1 MLSDPQLRVAT
12 PPLRPQRYVT
22 EMTRLLGH
30 RGTRQGLG
38 VSCHPWGMTPVFV
51 TPWPLAP
58 RRLSPGE
65 LTGAS
70 GEHRMPPARHP
81 HGGARVAGR
90 ASAPVWA
97 RPLAG
102 GLLLSRLVTIH
113 PRLLCESSQSTPGG
127 CSGHR
132 KVCVAE
138 APRGRRGPITRK
150 QGRVCR
156 WVAPLWLTHRPS
168 APAIPTPPPTSA
180 PEDCLWGDQQE
191 VQTRSSHTPRPSSS
205 PPTPAR
211 LGLDFPST
219 RSDEAA
225 AALQS
230 PRTASQA
237 RMGTEVLGGGQEITP

>member
-81 HGGARVAGR
+81 HGGARVAGH

-102 GLLLSRLVTIH
+102 GLLLSHLVTIH
-113 PRLLCESSQSTPGG
+113 PSEVALRVVTEHPWGLLRAQEGL
-127 CSGHR
+127 
-132 KVCVAE
+132 
-138 APRGRRGPITRK
+138 RGRGSKGEAGTHHKEAGTCLPVGGT
-150 QGRVCR
+150 
-156 WVAPLWLTHRPS
+156 PLADPQ
-168 APAIPTPPPTSA
+168 AF
-180 PEDCLWGDQQE
+180 
-191 VQTRSSHTPRPSSS
+191 SSS
-205 PPTPAR
+205 NPHSPTH
-211 LGLDFPST
+211 LCT
-219 RSDEAA
+219 
-225 AALQS
+225 
-230 PRTASQA
+230 
-237 RMGTEVLGGGQEITP
+237 